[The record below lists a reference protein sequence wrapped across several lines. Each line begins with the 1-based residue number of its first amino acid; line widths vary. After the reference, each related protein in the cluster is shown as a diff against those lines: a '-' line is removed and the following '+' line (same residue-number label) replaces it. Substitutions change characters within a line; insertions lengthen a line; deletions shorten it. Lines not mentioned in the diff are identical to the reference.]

1 MNPRIN
7 PFNPG
12 AGTQPPELS
21 GRDRVLEDADVAISR
36 VISGRSAQGQILVGL
51 RGVGKT
57 VLLNRIWDQAGQI
70 GATALLIEANEKR
83 SLPSLLLP
91 ELRRVLISLDL
102 RANASEKVKK
112 GMRVF
117 RSFTTGLR
125 LKHGEFEF
133 EFGNVE
139 PEHGTADTGNLETD
153 LGQLFVA
160 VAEAA
165 QERKT
170 ALVLCI
176 DELQNLSEPEFGALI
191 MAVHKTTQR
200 SLPLLLI
207 GAGLPQII
215 ALAGKSKSY
224 AERLFLYPEIGPL
237 SDSDA
242 RRALEKPVMQEGA
255 SFSSDALKLIL
266 EQTQGYPYFLQEWG
280 KEAWNTAVGPEILLE
295 DVRAANPVIL
305 KNLDQNFF
313 RMRFSR
319 LTPSEQHYLR
329 ELAELGP
336 GPQRS
341 GDVARKLGVSTRKVG
356 PRRDALVKKG
366 MIYSPAHG
374 DVAFT
379 VPLFDEF
386 MKRVMPNPS

>member
-266 EQTQGYPYFLQEWG
+266 EQTQGYPYFLQEWERRRG
-280 KEAWNTAVGPEILLE
+280 TPQLGRRFCWKTSAQPILS
-295 DVRAANPVIL
+295 
-305 KNLDQNFF
+305 F
-313 RMRFSR
+313 
-319 LTPSEQHYLR
+319 
-329 ELAELGP
+329 
-336 GPQRS
+336 
-341 GDVARKLGVSTRKVG
+341 
-356 PRRDALVKKG
+356 
-366 MIYSPAHG
+366 
-374 DVAFT
+374 
-379 VPLFDEF
+379 
-386 MKRVMPNPS
+386 